1 MNHGPMNGME
11 ATAVA
16 GSMDVCAATSVAS
29 AELVLGKHVDVP
41 EKAGA

>member
-1 MNHGPMNGME
+1 MNGME

-29 AELVLGKHVDVP
+29 AELVLGKHVDVL